1 MAIKMQLSPE
11 DIIHKFTEDLGRI
24 QPRDGD
30 FKHVV
35 FHLVASTVASFG
47 IENLDINLRLL
58 ADAFGTQMPIISG
71 ISGVDHIEIG
81 YRIFGEG
88 GPLHGVRYAYSRPLD
103 SNSQFVA
110 AMYYLHHSGSELL
123 DYRRNSSINKQVIGI
138 AFEGGENWNS
148 LQSELLIMDT
158 LKPNIKLLS
167 GVPDL
172 LAKMH
177 MRFWKEKDLVFIQ
190 KAGGVERLKEVGANL
205 KRITKLGLMNIH
217 KTQLDHVELP
227 LLIEFLKASNSEL
240 IATGIITR
248 EESKE
253 RCSMMMVGVMN
264 LQRVQKSAVNDVYHA
279 LLLDLAPSLSKAWA
293 SDLIPR
299 LSQCLTLNELSQHVK
314 VSPDCI
320 GMHKFK
326 KALNKHTEIEH
337 RYDLLIVL
345 GLDGLFTPSDIQKLK
360 VAKLESALGL

>member
-1 MAIKMQLSPE
+1 MAIRMQLTPQ
-11 DIIHKFTEDLGRI
+11 DIIHKFIEDLVRI
-24 QPRDGD
+24 QPGDGD
-30 FKHVV
+30 FKDVV

-47 IENLDINLRLL
+47 SENLDIKLRLL
-58 ADAFGTQMPIISG
+58 TDAFGAQMPIIGG

-81 YRIFGEG
+81 HRIFGEG
-88 GPLHGVRYAYSRPLD
+88 GPLHGVRYAYSRPVD
-103 SNSQFVA
+103 SSSQFIA

-123 DYRRNSSINKQVIGI
+123 DYRRNSSINKQVTGI
-138 AFEGGENWNS
+138 AFEGGENWRS
-148 LQSELLIMDT
+148 LQSELLLMDT

-167 GVPDL
+167 GIPDQL
-172 LAKMH
+172 EKMH
-177 MRFWKEKDLVFIQ
+177 LRFWKEKDLVFIQ
-190 KAGGVERLKEVGANL
+190 KAGGVERLKEVGASL
-205 KRITKLGLMNIH
+205 KRITKLGLMNVH

-227 LLIEFLKASNSEL
+227 LLIEFLKSSNSEL

-264 LQRVQKSAVNDVYHA
+264 LLRVQKSPVNEVCHA

-299 LSQCLTLNELSQHVK
+299 LSQYLTLKELSQHVK

-320 GMHKFK
+320 GMQKFK

-337 RYDLLIVL
+337 RYDLLIAL
-345 GLDGLFTPSDIQKLK
+345 GLDSLFKPSDIQKLK